1 MYTIVLYEWQRFI
14 ANQICHCYKVIYIQD
29 EIQIEGNVCDMTY
42 TDDYKEVEP
51 CDYYYRAKG
60 IPEPGLTVLGNKAK
74 PWINHYYGM
83 VKEAQKNE
91 GNNPMYNSYTAAP
104 TAAATIV
111 TADPAQAQRDYLLDR
126 ARKVLRQLDNNLFT
140 MFGRFKKDRPET
152 AQQLIDAIKN
162 GKYTLDEKK
171 LKYLEAQSDLYEYDD
186 IDECGYGPFYG
197 INFTDFPGFD
207 RDGHS
212 KAEKE
217 LEAAFTALK
226 DIIAI
231 KSGDDALTALQA
243 FEKWEPSNK
252 PATLQ

>member
-1 MYTIVLYEWQRFI
+1 MYTIVLYEWQKFI
-14 ANQICHCYKVIYIQD
+14 VAYICHGCHVIILTEDAIY
-29 EIQIEGNVCDMTY
+29 EGFKMIKHDMFP
-42 TDDYKEVEP
+42 E
-51 CDYYYRAKG
+51 DYYYITAEAKG

-74 PWINHYYGM
+74 PWTNHYYGM

-197 INFTDFPGFD
+197 IDFTDYPGFD
-207 RDGHS
+207 SDGHS